1 MYRLNRL
8 SQLSKRL
15 RLSLLLL
22 SQRLKRLLSPLPNQ
36 PLKRLLNQPLSLLP
50 SQLQN
55 LLLKPLPSLHRLS
68 QRPKQQRLPL
78 LLQ

>member
-15 RLSLLLL
+15 LLSLLLL

-36 PLKRLLNQPLSLLP
+36 PLKRLPNQPLSLLP
-50 SQLQN
+50 SQRQN

-68 QRPKQQRLPL
+68 LLPKLRLPL